1 MAKLAVN
8 VVLLGPDGAPFV
20 LHEGDEV
27 PDWAKD
33 EIGGHCLEQ
42 SKPKAA
48 DKTSAK

>member
-8 VVLLGPDGAPFV
+8 VVLEGPDGAPV
-20 LHEGDEV
+20 ALLEGDEV

-33 EIGGHCLEQ
+33 EIGDHCLEQ

-48 DKTSAK
+48 DKASAK